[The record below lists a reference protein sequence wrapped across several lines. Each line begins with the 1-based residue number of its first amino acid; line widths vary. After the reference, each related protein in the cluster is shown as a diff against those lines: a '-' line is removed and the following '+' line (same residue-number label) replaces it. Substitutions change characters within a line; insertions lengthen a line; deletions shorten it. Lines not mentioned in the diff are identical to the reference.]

1 MNVLLLSEGPLYAAK
16 AQDPPLQV
24 RLMQYNE
31 EVGSTLAGKA
41 ARVLHGASTALQVPA
56 QVVGPG
62 VLRCRVP
69 PHSAGAVGVC
79 VTAGD
84 GRPCS
89 KTVTFEYRLIPEVAR
104 PQRNER

>member
-1 MNVLLLSEGPLYAAK
+1 
-16 AQDPPLQV
+16 
-24 RLMQYNE
+24 MQYKE
-31 EVGSTLAGKA
+31 SVGRILASKA
-41 ARVLHGASTALQVPA
+41 AGVLYSASTALQVPT

-79 VTAGD
+79 VTSGD

-104 PQRNER
+104 PQKNER